1 MFEAIGQN
9 NLLARIFLN
18 CIRLQTMTFIEMKL
32 CYFIRRKICWEYSGN
47 ISTLK
52 TVMVCPPSA
61 SKGNRG
67 GYFLCRPFPVLYG
80 IEQQEKNQNNGYEG
94 YGLWP

>member
-1 MFEAIGQN
+1 
-9 NLLARIFLN
+9 
-18 CIRLQTMTFIEMKL
+18 
-32 CYFIRRKICWEYSGN
+32 
-47 ISTLK
+47 
-52 TVMVCPPSA
+52 MVCPPSA

-94 YGLWP
+94 YG